1 VKTGD
6 IQVLPPQEARR
17 IAAGEVIDRPAA
29 LIREFIDNAI
39 DAGSSVIEVSIEGGG
54 AKKAEVS
61 DNGSGMDRE
70 NLEKCVLPHATSKIR
85 SLDDLDTVETLGFR
99 GEALAA
105 AAAVAGLEIITCGG
119 GASSGGGANGGAVNG
134 EGASHSEA
142 WRLEAGPG
150 EDKLHITAASRTR
163 GSTVRALNLYE
174 SIPARKKFLKRDG
187 SEAALCRQVF
197 IDKAL
202 AFPEITF
209 RFTQDGKPKDFFP
222 AANSKKERFAAALL
236 ETGERDFLHEIN
248 VSGDGFSADIVI
260 GGPELFRADRRMLYV
275 FANGRRIQEYSLIN
289 AMEYGTQGWFPNG
302 THPVGA
308 VYLDID
314 PALADFNIH
323 PAKREARFKDPGAIH
338 HAISAG
344 LRDFCR
350 RHGLKS
356 DIKEAPNQ
364 NTNYDIFINN
374 IESREW
380 GGDKVALGSG
390 VTNNSTDGL
399 TRADR
404 HDNAGA
410 MLAMKALL
418 DSPPVFA
425 PLPGQAQ
432 NFTQGGES
440 RADYAGEDAPLYG
453 EPRYAGC
460 VFGVFILLEW
470 GDKLFI
476 IDQHAAH
483 ERILYDRFLSQPIP
497 AQELLVPI
505 TFNTESEEDDNFLEA
520 KKEELAALGIVIEKD
535 GSGWQITALPAGWR
549 LSDAQTVKEILGLRE
564 AGENIAKRW
573 AATLSCHQVI
583 RDGER
588 LDAESALILA
598 KEALILPEPRCPH
611 GRPIWTEVS
620 KEALY
625 KAVRRI

>member
-1 VKTGD
+1 VKASDTLVKAGD

-39 DAGSSVIEVSIEGGG
+39 DAGASNIEVLIEGGG

-61 DNGSGMDRE
+61 DNGFGMNRE
-70 NLEKCVLPHATSKIR
+70 NLEKCILPHATSKIR

-105 AAAVAGLEIITCGG
+105 AAAVARLEIVT
-119 GASSGGGANGGAVNG
+119 ATSSGAAAENG
-134 EGASHSEA
+134 EA

-150 EDKLHITAASRTR
+150 EERHTHISAASRTR
-163 GSTVRALNLYE
+163 GSTVRAINLYE

-187 SEAALCRQVF
+187 SEAALCRQAF

-209 RFTQDGKPKDFFP
+209 RFTQDGKPKDFLP
-222 AANSKKERFAAALL
+222 AVKSKKERFAAVL
-236 ETGERDFLHEIN
+236 EPNEGNYLHEIS
-248 VSGDGFSADIVI
+248 VSGEGFSVDIVI

-275 FANGRRIQEYSLIN
+275 FANGRRIQEFSLIN

-308 VYLDID
+308 VYVDID

-350 RHGLKS
+350 HNGFGSEKRES
-356 DIKEAPNQ
+356 ASPNANYDTLISTND
-364 NTNYDIFINN
+364 NTN
-374 IESREW
+374 W
-380 GGDKVALGSG
+380 
-390 VTNNSTDGL
+390 
-399 TRADR
+399 
-404 HDNAGA
+404 
-410 MLAMKALL
+410 LAQ
-418 DSPPVFA
+418 S

-432 NFTQGGES
+432 NDIQAEP
-440 RADYAGEDAPLYG
+440 AHAAEDAPIYG
-453 EPRYAGC
+453 EPRYAGS
-460 VFGVFILLEW
+460 VFGVFLLIEW

-497 AQELLVPI
+497 CQELLVPI
-505 TFNTESEEDDNFLEA
+505 SFSTESEEDDRFLEA
-520 KKEELAALGIVIEKD
+520 KKEELAALSVVIEKD
-535 GSGWQITALPAGWR
+535 GNSWRIDALPADWR
-549 LSDAQTVKEILGLRE
+549 LTDPQTVKEILCLRD
-564 AGENIAKRW
+564 AGENIAERW
-573 AATLSCHQVI
+573 AATLSCHQAV
-583 RDGER
+583 RDGDH
-588 LDAESALILA
+588 LDDASALALA
-598 KEALILPEPRCPH
+598 KETLMLPQPRCPH
-611 GRPIWTEVS
+611 GRPIWTEVNR
-620 KEALY
+620 EALY
-625 KAVRRI
+625 KAVRRN

>member
-1 VKTGD
+1 MALQTTGINTHD

-39 DAGSSVIEVSIEGGG
+39 DAGASVIEVSIEGGG
-54 AKKAEVS
+54 GKKAEVS
-61 DNGSGMDRE
+61 DNGSGMNRE

-105 AAAVAGLEIITCGG
+105 AAAVARLEVITATCGAG
-119 GASSGGGANGGAVNG
+119 TGSG
-134 EGASHSEA
+134 EA
-142 WRLEAGPG
+142 WRLEVGPG
-150 EDKLHITAASRTR
+150 EERRARVSAANRTR
-163 GSTVRALNLYE
+163 GTTVRATDLYE

-187 SEAALCRQVF
+187 SEAAQCRQVF

-209 RFTQDGKPKDFFP
+209 RFTQDGKPKDFLP
-222 AANSKKERFAAALL
+222 AANSKKERFAALAL
-236 ETGERDFLHEIN
+236 ESNEGKFLHEIS
-248 VSGDGFSADIVI
+248 VSGEGFSVDIVI
-260 GGPELFRADRRMLYV
+260 GGPELFRAQRKMLYV
-275 FANGRRIQEYSLIN
+275 FTNGRRIQDYSLIN

-323 PAKREARFKDPGAIH
+323 PAKKEARFRDPGAIH
-338 HAISAG
+338 HVISSG

-350 RHGLKS
+350 HHGLKS
-356 DIKEAPNQ
+356 GINEAPNTGINQTANQ
-364 NTNYDIFINN
+364 NTNYDTFINTN
-374 IESREW
+374 DNTNWLARSSRYDNS
-380 GGDKVALGSG
+380 GGA
-390 VTNNSTDGL
+390 
-399 TRADR
+399 
-404 HDNAGA
+404 
-410 MLAMKALL
+410 LAMKALL
-418 DSPPVFA
+418 DNPPQKFA
-425 PLPGQAQ
+425 A
-432 NFTQGGES
+432 
-440 RADYAGEDAPLYG
+440 EDAPIYG

-497 AQELLVPI
+497 SQELLVPI
-505 TFNTESEEDDNFLEA
+505 SFCTESEEDDRFLEA
-520 KKEELAALGIVIEKD
+520 QKAELASLGVVIEKD
-535 GSGWQITALPAGWR
+535 GDAWRIDSLPADWR
-549 LSDAQTVKEILGLRE
+549 LTDSQTVEEILKLRE
-564 AGENIAKRW
+564 AGENIAECW
-573 AATLSCHQVI
+573 AATLSCHQAV
-583 RDGER
+583 RDGDH
-588 LDAESALILA
+588 LDDASALALA
-598 KEALILPEPRCPH
+598 KEALMLPQPRCPH

-620 KEALY
+620 REALY
-625 KAVRRI
+625 KAVRRS

>member
-1 VKTGD
+1 MRAFDISATGD

-39 DAGSSVIEVSIEGGG
+39 DAGASTIDVSIEGGG
-54 AKKAEVS
+54 GKKAEVS

-105 AAAVAGLEIITCGG
+105 AAAVARLEII
-119 GASSGGGANGGAVNG
+119 SGGGAKGAG
-134 EGASHSEA
+134 A

-150 EDKLHITAASRTR
+150 EDRDAQITAANRTR
-163 GSTVRALNLYE
+163 GTTVRAVNLYE
-174 SIPARKKFLKRDG
+174 SIPVRKKFLKREG
-187 SEAALCRQVF
+187 SEAAQCRQMF

-209 RFTQDGKPKDFFP
+209 RFTQDGQLKDFLP
-222 AANSKKERFAAALL
+222 AANSKKERFAAAAL
-236 ETGERDFLHEIN
+236 EAHEGKFLHEIS
-248 VSGDGFSADIVI
+248 VSGDGFSVDVVI
-260 GGPELFRADRRMLYV
+260 GGPELFRADRRMLYA
-275 FANGRRIQEYSLIN
+275 FANGRRIQDYSLLH

-308 VYLDID
+308 AYLDID

-338 HAISAG
+338 HAISSC
-344 LRDFCR
+344 LKDFCR
-350 RHGLKS
+350 HHGLKS
-356 DIKEAPNQ
+356 ETKEGANT
-364 NTNYDIFINN
+364 NTNYDTFINTN
-374 IESREW
+374 GNTNWLAQSNPHDDA
-380 GGDKVALGSG
+380 GG
-390 VTNNSTDGL
+390 
-399 TRADR
+399 
-404 HDNAGA
+404 

-418 DSPPVFA
+418 GNPPAFA
-425 PLPGQAQ
+425 PLPGQARKQ
-432 NFTQGGES
+432 AEP
-440 RADYAGEDAPLYG
+440 DYTAEDAPIYG
-453 EPRYAGC
+453 QPRYAGS
-460 VFGVFILLEW
+460 VFGCFILLEW

-497 AQELLVPI
+497 RQELLVPI
-505 TFNTESEEDDNFLEA
+505 SFNTESEEDDCFLEA
-520 KKEELAALGIVIEKD
+520 KKEELAALAIVIEKD
-535 GSGWQITALPAGWR
+535 GSGWQINALPAGWR
-549 LSDAQTVKEILGLRE
+549 LGDAQTVKEILGLRG
-564 AGENIAKRW
+564 ASENIAERW
-573 AATLSCHQVI
+573 AATISCHQAV

-588 LDAESALILA
+588 LDDASALALA
-598 KEALILPEPRCPH
+598 KEALMLPQPRCPH

-620 KEALY
+620 REALY

>member
-1 VKTGD
+1 MALTNINTHD

-39 DAGSSVIEVSIEGGG
+39 DAGATVIEVSIEGGG

-70 NLEKCVLPHATSKIR
+70 NLEKCILPHATSKIR

-105 AAAVAGLEIITCGG
+105 AAAVARLEIISC
-119 GASSGGGANGGAVNG
+119 NRD
-134 EGASHSEA
+134 SEA
-142 WRLEAGPG
+142 WLLEAGPG
-150 EDKLHITAASRTR
+150 GDKLHITAANRTR

-222 AANSKKERFAAALL
+222 AANSKKERFAAAYGSAISAAMGAVPL
-236 ETGERDFLHEIN
+236 EINERKFLHEIG
-248 VSGDGFSADIVI
+248 VSGAGFSVDIVI

-338 HAISAG
+338 HAISSG
-344 LRDFCR
+344 LTSFCR
-350 RHGLKS
+350 SHERCHSLKS
-356 DIKEAPNQ
+356 EINETANPNK
-364 NTNYDIFINN
+364 NYDNFINN
-374 IESREW
+374 N
-380 GGDKVALGSG
+380 G
-390 VTNNSTDGL
+390 NTDWL
-399 TRADR
+399 TLAEG
-404 HDNAGA
+404 HDNPGG

-432 NFTQGGES
+432 NAS
-440 RADYAGEDAPLYG
+440 RSDPGYTGEDAPIYG

-497 AQELLVPI
+497 AQELLVPV

-535 GSGWQITALPAGWR
+535 KDIWQITALPAGWR
-549 LSDAQTVKEILGLRE
+549 LTDAQTVKEILALRE

-573 AATLSCHQVI
+573 AATLSCHQAI

-588 LDAESALILA
+588 LDGESALTLA
-598 KEALILPEPRCPH
+598 KEALMLPEPRCPH

-620 KEALY
+620 REALY
-625 KAVRRI
+625 KAVRRN

>member
-1 VKTGD
+1 MSNEINTRD
-6 IQVLPPQEARR
+6 IRVLPPQEARR

-39 DAGSSVIEVSIEGGG
+39 DSGASVIEVSIEGGG

-61 DNGSGMDRE
+61 DNGSGMNRE

-85 SLDDLDTVETLGFR
+85 SLDDLDTAETLGFR

-105 AAAVAGLEIITCGG
+105 AAAAARLEIITCGG
-119 GASSGGGANGGAVNG
+119 AD
-134 EGASHSEA
+134 A
-142 WRLEAGPG
+142 WRLETGPG
-150 EDKLHITAASRTR
+150 GDKLHITAAGRTA

-174 SIPARKKFLKRDG
+174 SMPARKKFLKRDG
-187 SEAALCRQVF
+187 SEAALCRQGF

-202 AFPEITF
+202 AFPQITF

-222 AANSKKERFAAALL
+222 AANSKKERFAAAIL
-236 ETGERDFLHEIN
+236 ETNEREFLHEIG
-248 VSGDGFSADIVI
+248 VSGEGFSADIVI
-260 GGPELFRADRRMLYV
+260 GGPELSRADRRMLYV
-275 FANGRRIQEYSLIN
+275 FANGRRIQDYSLIN

-323 PAKREARFKDPGAIH
+323 PAKREARFRDPGAIH
-338 HAISAG
+338 RAISSG

-350 RHGLKS
+350 SHGIKS
-356 DIKEAPNQ
+356 EIKETPNQ

-374 IESREW
+374 I
-380 GGDKVALGSG
+380 GSG
-390 VTNNSTDGL
+390 VTNNSTDWL
-399 TRADR
+399 RAETPRGDT
-404 HDNAGA
+404 GA

-418 DSPPVFA
+418 DSPPQKYIA
-425 PLPGQAQ
+425 
-432 NFTQGGES
+432 
-440 RADYAGEDAPLYG
+440 EDAPIYG
-453 EPRYAGC
+453 APRYAGN

-497 AQELLVPI
+497 AQELLVPVS
-505 TFNTESEEDDNFLEA
+505 FNTESEEDDNFLET
-520 KKEELAALGIVIEKD
+520 KKEELAGLGITIEKD
-535 GSGWQITALPAGWR
+535 GNGWRIDALPADWR
-549 LSDAQTVKEILGLRE
+549 LDDSQTVKEILNLRE

-573 AATLSCHQVI
+573 AATLSCHHAI
-583 RDGER
+583 RDGEN
-588 LDAESALILA
+588 LDGESALALA
-598 KEALILPEPRCPH
+598 KEALMLPEPRCPH
-611 GRPIWTEVS
+611 GRPIWTEVT

-625 KAVRRI
+625 KAVKRT